1 MRLTAY
7 TDYSLRVLI
16 YLALKGDTLAT
27 ISEIAKSY
35 AISENHLMKVVHQ
48 LGVAGY
54 VETVRGRGGGLRLA
68 KPSASIGLGE
78 VIRRTE
84 PDMAIVSCFKPVNE
98 PCAIRPSCVLKTALE
113 EARDAFV
120 GVLDGYTLQD
130 LIAPR
135 RRLARLLEI
144 RPSRAAS

>member
-16 YLALKGDTLAT
+16 YLALKGDALAT